1 MFTVSYVTQLA
12 EFDKYADLRQRYF
25 GPPSPKSTIV
35 SVPQLASPDYLVQ
48 VDAFAATK

>member
-1 MFTVSYVTQLA
+1 MFTVSYVTQPA

-25 GPPSPKSTIV
+25 GPPSPRSTIV
-35 SVPQLASPDYLVQ
+35 AIPHLASPDYLVQ